1 MFYILVL
8 FNCQLY
14 IRPFYFLRFCP
25 ILFISLSFNIMKRL
39 ETHDTLYLQL
49 FFRRNIH
56 MYKILIVEDDP
67 NISSLLQSHI
77 QKYGY
82 EAVVAEN
89 FDDIMESFNAV
100 KPHLVLLDVN
110 LPKFDGFYWCRQIR
124 HESTCPII
132 FISARAGEM
141 EQIMA
146 IESGADDYITKP
158 FHYDVVMAKIK
169 GQLRRIY
176 GDYAPNI
183 SERIVEV
190 EGLKLFPERPE
201 IHFGSE
207 QVLLTK
213 KEAILAEMLLS
224 KFPRTASREDLLAAL
239 WDDESFVEENTLN
252 VNITRLRKKFNEL
265 GIENAIETVRG
276 LGYRFNATWSE

>member
-1 MFYILVL
+1 
-8 FNCQLY
+8 
-14 IRPFYFLRFCP
+14 
-25 ILFISLSFNIMKRL
+25 
-39 ETHDTLYLQL
+39 
-49 FFRRNIH
+49 
-56 MYKILIVEDDP
+56 
-67 NISSLLQSHI
+67 
-77 QKYGY
+77 
-82 EAVVAEN
+82 
-89 FDDIMESFNAV
+89 
-100 KPHLVLLDVN
+100 
-110 LPKFDGFYWCRQIR
+110 
-124 HESTCPII
+124 
-132 FISARAGEM
+132 
-141 EQIMA
+141 MA